1 MIIFALS
8 IFSFVFQSLC
18 MGMVTHP
25 ESSDSALVPKSIWPS
40 WLVAWVGWK
49 FSWPSGPRCWLC
61 WWPCWLCWPSGSRC
75 WLCWP
80 NCWLGAWVGLK
91 LSCLEASAA
100 EWLSTWL
107 PTEEG
112 AVKVG
117 FPNISMPSRHCCTCR
132 WVSYLHCK
140 EPARIVIFA
149 HLTPDNA
156 RIAPVFFQKMRSY
169 PALILENPRP

>member
-61 WWPCWLCWPSGSRC
+61 W
-75 WLCWP
+75 P

-132 WVSYLHCK
+132 WVFYLHCK